1 MRGRFL
7 TTVVLIFLLSTLL
20 PSSIA
25 QQEQPEWRSIGIDP
39 ETWTDGPV
47 EEDTPMKESF
57 EGNAILVIDVTY
69 HRSLTS
75 NEYQGNITI
84 ELFEQ
89 WAPITTNN
97 IIEHI
102 EIGLYDGIFFHR
114 VVDDFVIQS
123 GDPECTT
130 EGVYPLTSPQCSSGG
145 TGETIPLEHDENLS
159 HVDGA
164 MGMAR
169 GAEQDSADSQWYITD
184 TEQHGLDPENRDDG
198 GYAVFGIVRDG
209 MTFVREIAST
219 PTATNPASDQGVQ
232 NPGPDLL
239 GRPIR
244 EVHINSITMIGV
256 SDPYGNINSG
266 DYDSQTY
273 NTISDFD
280 TKFFISISF
289 IVAILIFGALVYI
302 THIDPPKT
310 LDDESELVLDAVLFD
325 EGEDPFDKQTDVVI
339 FEDDSID

>member
-7 TTVVLIFLLSTLL
+7 TVVVLIFLLPMLL
-20 PSSIA
+20 PSTIA

-47 EEDTPMKESF
+47 EEETPMKESF
-57 EGNAILVIDVTY
+57 EGNAILLIEVTY
-69 HRSLTS
+69 YRSLTS
-75 NEYQGNITI
+75 DEYQGSIVI

-89 WAPITTNN
+89 WAPITTSN
-97 IIEHI
+97 IIEHV

-123 GDPECTT
+123 GDPECKT
-130 EGVYPLTSPQCSSGG
+130 EGVYPITSPQCSSGG

-169 GAEQDSADSQWYITD
+169 GAEEDSGDSQWYITD

-219 PTATNPASDQGVQ
+219 PTATNPLSDQGVQ

-244 EVHINSITMIGV
+244 EVRIDSMRMIGV

-266 DYDSQTY
+266 EYESQSY

-280 TKFFISISF
+280 TKIFISITF
-289 IVAILIFGALVYI
+289 IVAVLIFGTLVYI
-302 THIDPPKT
+302 TQIDPPKT
-310 LDDESELVLDAVLFD
+310 LEDESELVLDAVLFD
-325 EGEDPFDKQTDVVI
+325 EGDDPFDKQTGVVI
-339 FEDDSID
+339 FEDDSV

>member
-1 MRGRFL
+1 MRGRFVTL
-7 TTVVLIFLLSTLL
+7 VVLNFLLLSIL
-20 PSSIA
+20 PSTIA
-25 QQEQPEWRSIGIDP
+25 QEEAPEWRSVGIDP

-57 EGNAILVIDVTY
+57 EGNAILVIEVTY
-69 HRSLTS
+69 HTSLTS
-75 NEYQGNITI
+75 EEFQGSITI

-89 WAPITTNN
+89 WAPITTSN
-97 IIEHI
+97 IIQHI
-102 EIGLYDGIFFHR
+102 ETELYDGIFFHR

-123 GDPECTT
+123 GDPECKTN
-130 EGVYPLTSPQCSSGG
+130 GIYPMTSPQCSNGG

-184 TEQHGLDPENRDDG
+184 EEQHGLDPENRDDG

-209 MTFVREIAST
+209 MTHVREIANT

-244 EVHINSITMIGV
+244 EVHIDSIRMIGV
-256 SDPYGNINSG
+256 SDPYGNINSE
-266 DYDSQTY
+266 DYESQTY
-273 NTISDFD
+273 NTINDFD
-280 TKFFISISF
+280 TRVVTSIAFII
-289 IVAILIFGALVYI
+289 AILLIGALVYI
-302 THIDPPKT
+302 TQIDPPST
-310 LDDESELVLDAVLFD
+310 LDEESNLVLDAVLFD
-325 EGEDPFDKQTDVVI
+325 ESDDPYELSNNIAILKEHKD
-339 FEDDSID
+339 

>member
-1 MRGRFL
+1 MRGRFVTL
-7 TTVVLIFLLSTLL
+7 VVLNFLLLSML
-20 PSSIA
+20 PSTIA
-25 QQEQPEWRSIGIDP
+25 QEEAPEWRSVGIDP

-57 EGNAILVIDVTY
+57 EGNAILVIEVTY
-69 HRSLTS
+69 HTSLTS
-75 NEYQGNITI
+75 EEFQGSITI

-89 WAPITTNN
+89 WAPITTSN
-97 IIEHI
+97 IIQHI
-102 EIGLYDGIFFHR
+102 ETELYDGIFFHR

-123 GDPECTT
+123 GDPECKTN
-130 EGVYPLTSPQCSSGG
+130 GIYPMTSPQCSNGG

-184 TEQHGLDPENRDDG
+184 EEQHGLDPENRDDG

-209 MTFVREIAST
+209 MTHVREIANT

-244 EVHINSITMIGV
+244 EVHINSIRMIGV

-280 TKFFISISF
+280 TRVVTSIAFII
-289 IVAILIFGALVYI
+289 AILLIGALVYM
-302 THIDPPKT
+302 TQIDPPST
-310 LDDESELVLDAVLFD
+310 LDDESILVLDAVLFD
-325 EGEDPFDKQTDVVI
+325 EFNDPYEMSNNIAIIKDDKD
-339 FEDDSID
+339 

>member
-1 MRGRFL
+1 MRGRFVTL
-7 TTVVLIFLLSTLL
+7 VVLNFLLLSVL
-20 PSSIA
+20 PSTIA
-25 QQEQPEWRSIGIDP
+25 QEEAPEWRSVGIDP

-47 EEDTPMKESF
+47 EEDTPMNESF
-57 EGNAILVIDVTY
+57 EGNAILVIEVTY
-69 HRSLTS
+69 HTSLTS
-75 NEYQGNITI
+75 EEFQGSITI

-89 WAPITTNN
+89 WAPITTSN
-97 IIEHI
+97 IIQHI
-102 EIGLYDGIFFHR
+102 ETELYDGIFFHR

-123 GDPECTT
+123 GDPECKTN
-130 EGVYPLTSPQCSSGG
+130 GIYPMTSPQCSNGG

-184 TEQHGLDPENRDDG
+184 KEQHGLDPENRDDG

-209 MTFVREIAST
+209 MTHVREIANT

-244 EVHINSITMIGV
+244 EVHIDSIRMVGV
-256 SDPYGNINSG
+256 SDPYGNINSV
-266 DYDSQTY
+266 DYESQTY

-280 TKFFISISF
+280 TRVVTSIAFII
-289 IVAILIFGALVYI
+289 AILLIGGLVYI
-302 THIDPPKT
+302 TQIDPPST
-310 LDDESELVLDAVLFD
+310 LDEESNLVLDAVLFD
-325 EGEDPFDKQTDVVI
+325 ESDDPYEMSNNIAILKEDKD
-339 FEDDSID
+339 